1 MRESE
6 KERERSKGQVKK
18 KNDLSWT
25 LKPNLSRGHI
35 WQKYRIGSW
44 KAMKNL
50 CASVAKEN
58 TALLRT
64 QDLSNLAFFF

>member
-18 KNDLSWT
+18 KYDLSCT

-35 WQKYRIGSW
+35 
-44 KAMKNL
+44 
-50 CASVAKEN
+50 
-58 TALLRT
+58 
-64 QDLSNLAFFF
+64 